1 MPGHV
6 EALERPAHSAG
17 AERGSARLK
26 GRNERLRASRPT
38 TSGDNP
44 LHFGPMLRLRLAR
57 VAHDSV
63 VPMTAL
69 TPLLAPDAAFDAA
82 RARQRAEMRS
92 NMFVAAML
100 YGADGSVAV
109 RIRNMSRGGALI
121 ECPPGL
127 AEGSP
132 VRLTRGSLS
141 ANGHIAWARDNR
153 AGIAFAAAVAVTD
166 WLPCGNKPT
175 GQQRVDAM
183 IHACRAGT
191 APAPADGPAV
201 RGVTDEVRQ
210 QLLEFRD
217 ALNLAAADLA
227 ADLAVAVHHPIALQS
242 LDVTAQRLE
251 KLAAALAG
259 RDQIPPST
267 AS

>member
-1 MPGHV
+1 
-6 EALERPAHSAG
+6 
-17 AERGSARLK
+17 
-26 GRNERLRASRPT
+26 
-38 TSGDNP
+38 
-44 LHFGPMLRLRLAR
+44 
-57 VAHDSV
+57 
-63 VPMTAL
+63 MTAL

-82 RARQRAEMRS
+82 RAQQRAEMRS

-121 ECPPGL
+121 ECAPGL
-127 AEGSP
+127 AEGAP

-175 GQQRVDAM
+175 GQQRVDIM
-183 IHACRAGT
+183 VHACRTGADAIDVPA
-191 APAPADGPAV
+191 APVPDDL
-201 RGVTDEVRQ
+201 RR

-227 ADLAVAVHHPIALQS
+227 ADLAVAANHPLALQT
-242 LDVTAQRLE
+242 LDVTAQ
-251 KLAAALAG
+251 KLDKFAGLLAG

>member
-1 MPGHV
+1 
-6 EALERPAHSAG
+6 
-17 AERGSARLK
+17 
-26 GRNERLRASRPT
+26 
-38 TSGDNP
+38 
-44 LHFGPMLRLRLAR
+44 
-57 VAHDSV
+57 
-63 VPMTAL
+63 MTAL
-69 TPLLAPDAAFDAA
+69 TPLPAPDATFDAA

-109 RIRNMSRGGALI
+109 RIRNMSRSGALI

-127 AEGSP
+127 AEGAP
-132 VRLTRGSLS
+132 VRLTRGSFS

-153 AGIAFAAAVAVTD
+153 AGIVFAAAVAVAD
-166 WLPCGNKPT
+166 WLPRANKPT

-183 IHACRAGT
+183 IHACRTGT
-191 APAPADGPAV
+191 AAAPNDVPAV
-201 RGVTDEVRQ
+201 PGVHDEVRR

-227 ADLAVAVHHPIALQS
+227 ADFAIAVHHPIALQS
-242 LDVTAQRLE
+242 LDVTAQKLE
-251 KLAAALAG
+251 TLAAALAG